1 MPYRDQHLHHQ
12 LPEEPSRAAARG
24 RDAVGWQ
31 LRGGQSR
38 DGSAED
44 QVVGRQ
50 LDADL
55 TAAMRALPD
64 RHRVVAYLVGVEGRS
79 YREIADLTGIP
90 LATVKSHL
98 HRARCRLRAGFSAY
112 APRS

>member
-1 MPYRDQHLHHQ
+1 MAMPYRDQHRHRQ
-12 LPEEPSRAAARG
+12 PPQEASRAAARG
-24 RDAVGWQ
+24 PDAVGWQ
-31 LRGGQSR
+31 LGGQSR

-55 TAAMRALPD
+55 TATMRALPD
-64 RHRVVAYLVGVEGRS
+64 RHRVVAYLAVEGRS

-90 LATVKSHL
+90 LGTMKSSR
-98 HRARCRLRAGFSAY
+98 HRARRRLRAELSAY
-112 APRS
+112 APPN